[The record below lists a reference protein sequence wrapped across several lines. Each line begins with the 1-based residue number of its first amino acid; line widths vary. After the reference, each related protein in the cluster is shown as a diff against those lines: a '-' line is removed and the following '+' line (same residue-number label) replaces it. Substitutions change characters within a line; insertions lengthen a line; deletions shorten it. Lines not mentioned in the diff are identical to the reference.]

1 MGNTR
6 CLSQTTRTV
15 AASLVVMLL
24 LGLLTFT
31 NAVTTAV
38 PASAAVSGACS
49 LAQNGSFETPNIQDP
64 DNPTAGDAYINGYN
78 MFRTGQPTMSGWSTV
93 AGTVDILRYYNNA
106 SDGDQSI
113 DLWGTAPATME
124 QTFAGLV
131 PGVQY
136 TFSIDYSGLE
146 AGSSRGSVL
155 LSQGGPFTSLASLS
169 PSTNGVL
176 NGSSGLPGTRQY
188 TVTWQTFTHTFTATG
203 TSVTIQLQN
212 QTAPAAQNTG
222 LFVDNFLF
230 GSDDPCQ
237 DFGDA
242 PTGTLQADG
251 GPSHIVPGID
261 LVAGTAPLML
271 GHTIDLEDDGQ
282 PNAAATGDGADEDG
296 ITGPVTLN
304 PGATGMT
311 LPVSLTNSSGAAA
324 TLYGWIDANDN
335 GSFEANEFTSVSV
348 AAGATSASLDFSGLA
363 AFQDG
368 ATPAIRLRLT
378 TDQLLD
384 DPNTPAV
391 DERALGA
398 ASDGEVEDYLAR
410 VATLVPVSCAAPFV
424 ESFGAGTGYGSP
436 LPSGQTTYI
445 YEGSAAVNDGEYALL
460 SALPG
465 AAGGWWHTASDH
477 TIGDTNGRMMVINA
491 SFSPG
496 LFFQRTFTGLVPGT
510 TYDFAAW
517 ITNANNIGSPI
528 LPNVK
533 FRVVDPATDLVL
545 SELDTGNIAA
555 TSSLEWQRFALQFAA
570 SQSTVRLELMNTAPG
585 GSGNDLAIDDI
596 SFMPT
601 CEFGDAPDSY
611 GTLISSDGAA
621 HVASGP
627 TLGTLRDIEPDGQPA
642 ATATGDGTDEDGIA
656 APIVITRG
664 QASTVSVSATNDS
677 DVDVT
682 LAGWMDLNGDGAFQ
696 TAERVTATVPANSG
710 TNSYQLIFPGGTTRA
725 DTYSRFRIFSEVI
738 GDPQATGS
746 AAGGEVEDYAV
757 TVLNPALS
765 VGKTSDAT
773 ADTRPGDVVTYTVT
787 ATNTGTGDYTAGT
800 PATLT
805 DDLSGVLDDAEF
817 NNDATVS
824 FSDGSTSAQPAL
836 TGTSLTWSGPL
847 KVGET
852 ATITYTVRL
861 QPGGDGQVSNS
872 ACVPDAE
879 ADGSACAD
887 TGTELP
893 RLTITKTA
901 DTTDLPVDGG
911 IVTYTVTVTNAGPGD
926 FTAAAPG
933 TASDNLSNV
942 LDDAAYNNDAT
953 ASAGTVSF
961 DSGAQELN
969 WFGALAAGGTATIT
983 YSVTYDS
990 TGGDQSLV
998 NVACVPAELALD
1010 AVEPCRSVRIPGSA
1024 LQTRKS
1030 VDPASGTSVVAGQAV
1045 TYTLHFENT
1054 GQAAATVDEFDDA
1067 SGVLDDATITAGP
1080 AASNPALTAMV
1091 NGSQIDITGSVPA
1104 GATYTI
1110 TYTVTVNEFAQQ
1122 ADHVLANV
1130 LGGDDNCLPN
1140 DATCRTT
1147 NPVRHISLT
1156 KSTSTAAP
1164 VNTGGTMTYT
1174 VTVTNDGAADYPA
1187 DAPAAAVD
1195 DLTGVLDDAAFN
1207 NDATATTGQ
1216 LSYTAPALNWTGALG
1231 IGQSATIT
1239 YTVTVTN
1246 SGDHSLS
1253 NTAQAS
1259 CTAPE
1264 ICDPPV
1270 NVITLLPHVVPSKSS
1285 DPATGTGVNA
1295 GQVITYTLSFT
1306 NDGQEAGPVDSTDNL
1321 ADVLDDATVTSEPV
1335 TSVPAITAVR
1345 TGDQIRT
1352 TGMIQ
1357 PGQTVT
1363 VTYQVTINPDGQ
1375 RGNNNARNV
1384 LTPDVPTCLVAADCP
1399 PPVTGHSIGEL
1410 DAWKTVDPVSGT
1422 AVQPGK
1428 VMTYT
1433 LHFQNTGTADV
1444 AVNKDDVLTQVLDDA
1459 TISGA
1464 PVSSHPALTLTPVA
1478 DGRFTMTGSLAPGQL
1493 VTVSYAVTVNPDGER
1508 GDDRLGNFLV
1518 NEGDEPPSECVATN
1532 AERPACTLSYV
1543 SNIVVTKTADPGSGT
1558 KVLDGQDVTYT
1569 VTFTNA
1575 STNEAAA
1582 DAAIAYT
1589 DHMKD
1594 VLDDATL
1601 KTGPNSTSNG
1611 VSAITSGETI
1621 LFTGA
1626 LASGDTAK
1634 VTYTVTVKPYA
1645 QGGNHSL
1652 GNVVAATGE
1661 EPICA
1666 AGSPL
1671 CTDNPIDSP
1680 IVPVIPPGADLADTG
1695 AEAVGALL
1703 LLGALLMAAGGSL
1716 IFIRRKAGH
1725 EEGGTVL

>member
-1 MGNTR
+1 MGNLR
-6 CLSQTTRTV
+6 CLPQATRTV

-31 NAVTTAV
+31 NALTTAV
-38 PASAAVSGACS
+38 PASAAVSAACS

-64 DNPTAGDAYINGYN
+64 DNRVAGDAYISGYN
-78 MFRTGQPTMSGWSTV
+78 MFRTSQATMSGWSTV

-124 QTFAGLV
+124 QTFTGLV
-131 PGVQY
+131 PGAEY
-136 TFSIDYSGLE
+136 TFSIDYSGLQ
-146 AGSSRGSVL
+146 AGASRGSVL
-155 LSQGGPFTSLASLS
+155 LSQGGPFTSLATLS

-176 NGSSGLPGTRQY
+176 NGSDGLPETRHY

-203 TSVTIQLQN
+203 TSATIHLQN
-212 QTAPAAQNTG
+212 QTAPAMQNTG
-222 LFVDNFLF
+222 LFVDNFRF
-230 GSDDPCQ
+230 GSDSPCQ

-242 PTGTLQADG
+242 PTGTLQADD
-251 GPSHIVPGID
+251 GPSHIVPGFD
-261 LVAGTAPLML
+261 SVAGTAPLML
-271 GHTIDLEDDGQ
+271 GASIDLEDDGQ
-282 PNAAATGDGADEDG
+282 PNASATGDGADENG

-304 PGATGMT
+304 PGATGTT
-311 LPVSLTNSSGAAA
+311 LPVSVTNSSGAAA

-335 GSFEANEFTSVSV
+335 GSFEANEFASV
-348 AAGATSASLDFSGLA
+348 AVPSGATSASLDFSGLA
-363 AFQDG
+363 VFQDG
-368 ATPAIRLRLT
+368 ATPPIRLRLT

-398 ASDGEVEDYLAR
+398 ATDGEVEDYLAR

-424 ESFGAGTGYGSP
+424 ETFGAGTGYGAP
-436 LPSGQTTYI
+436 LPGGQTTYL

-477 TIGDTNGRMMVINA
+477 TMDDANGRMMVINA
-491 SFSPG
+491 SFTPG

-517 ITNANNIGSPI
+517 ITNANNVGSPI

-533 FRVVDPATDLVL
+533 FRVVDPATGVVL
-545 SELDTGNIAA
+545 SELDTGDIAG
-555 TSSLEWQRFALQFAA
+555 TSSLEWHRFALQFAA
-570 SQSTVRLELMNTAPG
+570 SQSTVRLELMNSAPG

-601 CEFGDAPDSY
+601 CEFGDAPASY
-611 GTLISSDGAA
+611 GTLIAADGAA

-627 TLGTLRDIEPDGQPA
+627 TLGTLRDIEPDGQPG
-642 ATATGDGTDEDGIA
+642 ATATGDGADEDGIA
-656 APIVITRG
+656 GPIVITRN

-677 DVDVT
+677 NADVT
-682 LAGWMDLNGDGAFQ
+682 LAGWIDLNGDGAFQ
-696 TAERVTATVPANSG
+696 TTERVTVTVPANSG
-710 TNSYQLIFPGGTTRA
+710 TNSYQLDFPGGTARA
-725 DTYSRFRIFSEVI
+725 DTYARFRIFSEVI
-738 GDPQATGS
+738 GDPQPTGS

-765 VGKTSDAT
+765 LEKISDAT
-773 ADTRPGDVVTYTVT
+773 ADTRPGDTVTYTVT
-787 ATNTGTGDYTAGT
+787 ASNTGTGHYTAGA
-800 PATLT
+800 PATIT

-836 TGTSLTWSGPL
+836 TGSSLTWSGPL

-852 ATITYTVRL
+852 AIITYTATL
-861 QPGGDGQVSNS
+861 QPGGDGQVNNS

-887 TGTELP
+887 TTTELP
-893 RLTITKTA
+893 RLTISKTA
-901 DTTDLPVDGG
+901 DTTELPVHGG
-911 IVTYTVTVTNAGPGD
+911 VVTYTVTVTNAGPGD

-953 ASAGTVSF
+953 ASAGTISF

-969 WFGALAAGGTATIT
+969 WSGPLAAGGTATII

-998 NVACVPAELALD
+998 NVACVPAGLALD
-1010 AVEPCRSVRIPGSA
+1010 AVDPCRSVRIPGSA

-1030 VDPASGTSVVAGQAV
+1030 ADPASGTSVTGGQAV

-1054 GQAAATVDEFDDA
+1054 GQAAATVAEFDDA
-1067 SGVLDDATITAGP
+1067 SGVLDDATITTGP
-1080 AASNPALTAMV
+1080 TASNPALTAVV
-1091 NGSQIDITGSVPA
+1091 NGSRIDIAGSVPA

-1110 TYTVTVNEFAQQ
+1110 TYTVTVNAFAQQ
-1122 ADHVLANV
+1122 GDHVLANV
-1130 LGGDDNCLPN
+1130 LGGDANCLPN
-1140 DATCRTT
+1140 DTTCRTT
-1147 NPVRHISLT
+1147 NPINHVSVT
-1156 KSTSTAAP
+1156 KTSNATTG
-1164 VNTGGTMTYT
+1164 VNTGGTVTYT

-1207 NDATATTGQ
+1207 NDATSTTGQ
-1216 LSYTAPALNWTGALG
+1216 LSYSAPALNWTGALG
-1231 IGQSATIT
+1231 IGQSAIIT
-1239 YTVTVTN
+1239 YTVRVTN
-1246 SGDHSLS
+1246 AGDHSLS
-1253 NTAQAS
+1253 NSAQAL

-1285 DPATGTGVNA
+1285 DPATGSGVRA
-1295 GQVITYTLSFT
+1295 GQAITYTLSFT
-1306 NDGQEAGPVDSTDNL
+1306 NNGQAEGPVDSTDNL
-1321 ADVLDDATVTSEPV
+1321 ADVLDDAIVSSEPLS
-1335 TSVPAITAVR
+1335 SVPAVTAVR
-1345 TGDQIRT
+1345 SGDQIRT

-1363 VTYQVTINPDGQ
+1363 VTYQVTIKPDGE
-1375 RGNNNARNV
+1375 RGNNSGRNI
-1384 LTPDVPTCLVAADCP
+1384 LTPDVPMCLVAQDCP
-1399 PPVTGHSIGEL
+1399 PPATEHFIGEL

-1433 LHFQNTGTADV
+1433 LHFQNTGTSEV

-1459 TISGA
+1459 TITGA
-1464 PVSSHPALTLTPVA
+1464 PVSSDPALTLTPVA
-1478 DGRFTMTGSLAPGQL
+1478 DGRFTVAGSLAPGQL

-1518 NEGDEPPSECVATN
+1518 NEGAEPAAECVPTN

-1558 KVLDGQDVTYT
+1558 KVMDGQDVTYT
-1569 VTFTNA
+1569 VTFTNT
-1575 STNEAAA
+1575 STNEEAAEA
-1582 DAAIAYT
+1582 VIAYT

-1601 KTGPNSTSNG
+1601 KAGPNSTGNG
-1611 VSAITSGETI
+1611 VSATTSGETI

-1645 QGGNHSL
+1645 QGANHSL

-1671 CTDNPIDSP
+1671 CTDNPIDP
-1680 IVPVIPPGADLADTG
+1680 LMVPVIPPGADLADTG
-1695 AEAVGALL
+1695 AQAVGGLL
-1703 LLGALLMAAGGSL
+1703 LLGALLLAAGGSL
-1716 IFIRRKAGH
+1716 IFIRRKAAQ
-1725 EEGGTVL
+1725 EQEGVLL